1 MRIIL
6 PALGW
11 QGPLYRHLLTR
22 WISPLADPYIALLAW
37 AIAFVALRW
46 LMVFVMDKW
55 RTCLKR

>member
-22 WISPLADPYIALLAW
+22 WISPPADPYIALLAW
-37 AIAFVALRW
+37 AIALVALWW
-46 LMVFVMDKW
+46 LMVFLMVK
-55 RTCLKR
+55 RRIHLKL